1 VASQGEA
8 LLVQAVRAV
17 ALGRLGARYP
27 CLTGAIV
34 LQKGNH
40 WSVNAMLRQKARSHR
55 DVPTL
60 VSEEAA

>member
-1 VASQGEA
+1 VIACHNG
-8 LLVQAVRAV
+8 V
-17 ALGRLGARYP
+17 
-27 CLTGAIV
+27 CIV